1 MTKKD
6 DQSEQ
11 KTERFNMFMS
21 PSEME
26 AIDEWAWKNRIRSK
40 SEAVRRLVQIGLSA
54 DEAAPHLIR
63 AAEGI
68 DQAITQRVEKIRE
81 KIRHDDR
88 EKTFLEWRDMVTD
101 NTLII
106 VDVLKYLHS
115 MNINVFQ
122 IANVSE
128 ALKNEPELSVE
139 ELLQDAEE
147 IEAMVKELRARDNG
161 EWDSDE

>member
-88 EKTFLEWRDMVTD
+88 EKTLLEWRDMVTD

-122 IANVSE
+122 IASVSE

-161 EWDSDE
+161 EWDTDE